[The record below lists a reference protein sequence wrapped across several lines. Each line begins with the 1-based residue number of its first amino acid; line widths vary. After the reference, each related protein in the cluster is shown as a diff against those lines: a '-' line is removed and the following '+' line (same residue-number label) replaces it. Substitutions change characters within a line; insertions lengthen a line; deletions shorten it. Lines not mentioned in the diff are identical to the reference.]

1 MGVTIMLDVSKEDV
15 ENLAQVLEST
25 RNEFLQNFVEK
36 VLKATD
42 EFTKFMVNDGLE
54 IAKVNPF
61 SMVG

>member
-15 ENLAQVLEST
+15 ENLAQVLEYT
-25 RNEFLQNFVEK
+25 KNEFLKNFSER

-42 EFTKFMVNDGLE
+42 EFTRFMVNDGLE

-61 SMVG
+61 SMLG

>member
-15 ENLAQVLEST
+15 ENLAQVLEYT
-25 RNEFLQNFVEK
+25 KNEFLQNLVEK
-36 VLKATD
+36 ILKATD

-61 SMVG
+61 SMVE

>member
-15 ENLAQVLEST
+15 ENLAQVLEFT
-25 RNEFLQNFVEK
+25 ENEFLKNLTER

-42 EFTKFMVNDGLE
+42 EFTRFMVNDGLE

-61 SMVG
+61 SVM

>member
-15 ENLAQVLEST
+15 ENLAQVLEYT
-25 RNEFLQNFVEK
+25 KNEFLKNFSER

-42 EFTKFMVNDGLE
+42 EFTRFMVNDGLE
-54 IAKVNPF
+54 IANVNPF

>member
-15 ENLAQVLEST
+15 ENLDQVLEFT
-25 RNEFLQNFVEK
+25 ENEFLKNFTER

-42 EFTKFMVNDGLE
+42 EFTRFMVNDGLE

-61 SMVG
+61 SVM

>member
-15 ENLAQVLEST
+15 ENLAQVLEFT
-25 RNEFLQNFVEK
+25 ENEFLKNFTER

-42 EFTKFMVNDGLE
+42 EFTRFMVNDGLE

-61 SMVG
+61 SMVE

>member
-15 ENLAQVLEST
+15 ENLAQVLEYTKS
-25 RNEFLQNFVEK
+25 EFLQNFVEK
-36 VLKATD
+36 ILKATD